1 MLFEWHQATEKSSEE
16 IHELNRLEAMG
27 EKPMDEIQSS
37 VPPQWKVFPSEWI
50 YQLVF
55 KFNWFRLVTFS
66 KIIETMTI

>member
-50 YQLVF
+50 SIGLQ
-55 KFNWFRLVTFS
+55 
-66 KIIETMTI
+66 I